1 MSRAR
6 PSLSISIV
14 PKRVQRDELDH
25 PPQSYGGGE
34 VLTDRAWN
42 GSADAESCDL
52 DRRSPGTGSGSMA
65 GSSLTVDAITV
76 FFATETGA
84 SEEIANAVRDGAAAR
99 GLAAKVVDLAD
110 ADIADLADIDHA
122 IFVVSTTGEGDAPYA
137 AENFFTQVESGD
149 APRLAHLRY
158 AIAALGDSTYAQFC
172 AAGRRLDEGLAR
184 LGAVRLLD
192 RVDCDIDYDEP
203 AAGWREAVLNLLA
216 GPAPETSAAASPSD
230 LTQARLIK
238 YRAVEA
244 TVVDNRLLVGAGS
257 TKATRHLAIAFEN
270 SETVYVPGDALG
282 IIVSN
287 DVEVV
292 ASLLAATGL
301 DPQATVELAGAP
313 FALFEALRDYCEV
326 TTATP
331 RFLEYW
337 AALSASVELVSLL
350 TEERAAERRAY
361 LRDHHIV
368 DIVRKNSMRGLDAQG
383 FVQSLRPLQPRL
395 YSIASS
401 MRAVG
406 GEAHLAI
413 APVAYSLRGEARQGV
428 ATGMLCDRTPLGT
441 RLSVYVQPNSH
452 FRLPADDVPIVMIG
466 AGTGVA
472 PYRAFLQERT
482 PASGP
487 AWLIFGERNR
497 ATDFL
502 YEADF
507 RAFENS
513 GSLTRLDTAFSRDGE
528 AKVYVQHRIAEHATE
543 LGRWVTRGAHIYVC
557 GDAADMAPAVHSA
570 LLRALE
576 EGLNMSADAAEIYV
590 AAMQR
595 EGRYQRD
602 VY

>member
-1 MSRAR
+1 M
-6 PSLSISIV
+6 
-14 PKRVQRDELDH
+14 
-25 PPQSYGGGE
+25 
-34 VLTDRAWN
+34 LTEQAWN
-42 GSADAESCDL
+42 GSTEAGSDDL
-52 DRRSPGTGSGSMA
+52 DWRSPGTGSGSTA
-65 GSSLTVDAITV
+65 GSGMAVDAITV

-84 SEEIANAVRDGAAAR
+84 SEEIANAVRDGAVAR
-99 GLAAKVVDLAD
+99 GLTAKAVDLAD
-110 ADIADLADIDHA
+110 TDIANLADIHHA

-137 AENFFTQVESGD
+137 AENFFTQVESAA
-149 APRLAHLRY
+149 APRLDHLRY

-172 AAGRRLDEGLAR
+172 AAGRRLDESLAR
-184 LGAVRLLD
+184 LGAARLLD
-192 RVDCDIDYDEP
+192 RIDCDIDYDEP
-203 AAGWREAVLNLLA
+203 AAAWRESALDLLA
-216 GPAPETSAAASPSD
+216 GPSTEAILPAPLPGPA
-230 LTQARLIK
+230 QARLTK
-238 YRAVEA
+238 YGAVEA
-244 TVVDNRLLVGAGS
+244 TVIENRLLVGSGS
-257 TKATRHLAIAFEN
+257 TKATRHLALAFADA
-270 SETVYVPGDALG
+270 ETVYAPGDALG
-282 IIVSN
+282 IIVAN
-287 DVEVV
+287 DAEVV
-292 ASLLAATGL
+292 AALLAVTAL
-301 DPQATVELAGAP
+301 DPQTTVELAGVP
-313 FALFEALRDYCEV
+313 LALSEALRDYCEV
-326 TTATP
+326 TTVTP

-337 AALSASVELVSLL
+337 AALTSSVELASLL
-350 TEERAAERRAY
+350 TDERAAERRAF

-368 DIVRKNSMRGLDAQG
+368 DIVRQNPVTGLEAQG

-401 MRAVG
+401 MRAAG
-406 GEAHLAI
+406 REAHLAI

-452 FRLPADDVPIVMIG
+452 FRLPADDVPIIMIG

-482 PASGP
+482 PESGP